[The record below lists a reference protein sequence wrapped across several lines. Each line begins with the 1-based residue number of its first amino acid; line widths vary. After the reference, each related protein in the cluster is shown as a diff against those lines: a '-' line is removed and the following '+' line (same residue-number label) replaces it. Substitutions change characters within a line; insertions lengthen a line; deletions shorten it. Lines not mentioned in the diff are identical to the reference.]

1 MSIAFRI
8 RQRPS
13 DPRGS
18 ASLLDPW
25 RNVDWSM
32 IFATLA
38 LIVIGVFNIYA
49 TTSRRLALRGAD
61 PYYFTQRQVIFV
73 IVAAFALF
81 FVMFLGHDW
90 LRGKSMWFYFPTTF
104 SLVVLWLWSYTS
116 GETKLSFNLGVVSVQ
131 PAEVMKPVVV
141 LVLAAWFA
149 ESSTRKM
156 PYDEFVRALVLAG
169 IPFLLIF
176 FQPDFGSA
184 MTIAAGVL
192 GVLVVAGTQRRH
204 FIGVSVLAALSFVAS
219 VWAGLVRDY
228 QLERFTALWNQNNT
242 TDANLQNLVL
252 QVRYAKRAVAAGGYF
267 GKGYLQGELTNGRF
281 IPVQSTDFPFSA
293 IGEQFGLV
301 GCVVVLG
308 LFSFVLFRIWLVGRN
323 ANSPFG
329 KFVVAGVFATLAWQ
343 IFQNIGMTVG
353 ITPVSGLPLP
363 FISYGGSHTVAWA
376 IMLGL
381 VQSIA
386 MRRAA

>member
-38 LIVIGVFNIYA
+38 LIVVGVFNIYA

-73 IVAAFALF
+73 IVAAVALF

-204 FIGVSVLAALSFVAS
+204 FIGVSVMAALSFVAS